1 MVQAEDWRQRFDEME
16 ARVKDLEAKVSQRAI
31 DAAYLFIHSNWNLIR
46 WYLVREQDRNGEGSD
61 IYSRAKEAETLV
73 RDNLPRNLRAVQFAD
88 DPMAVA
94 QKWRIEATVT
104 LTQHGYTFL
113 D

>member
-1 MVQAEDWRQRFDEME
+1 MQSEDWQQRIEALE
-16 ARVKDLEAKVSQRAI
+16 ARVKDLEAQVSQRAI
-31 DAAYLFIHSNWNLIR
+31 DAAYMFIHSNWTLIR
-46 WYLVREQDRNGEGSD
+46 WYLVREQDRNGEGSE
-61 IYSRAKEAETLV
+61 IYGRAKEAETLI
-73 RDNLPRNLRAVQFAD
+73 RDYLPRNLRAVQFAY

-104 LTQHGYTFL
+104 LTQHGYTFF